1 MISYRHHIVSLV
13 AVFLALAVGVVLGGG
28 PLSKLGRD
36 DRPPAAA
43 MSAQQTGART
53 AEYGDAF
60 ATSAAPT
67 LYAGRLQEHP
77 VAVVTM
83 PGADPGVVGALTDQ
97 IAAAGGTV
105 AGTYAVRRALVDP
118 SQKSLVDTLGTQLA
132 AQLGDGAVAPEAS
145 TYDRIGQL
153 LGLAV
158 APEGLAAA
166 DVRAVRESLAG
177 AELLDPPVEVGPAE
191 LVLVLLGD
199 RTDPAV
205 LAGVVSGLAA
215 HAPGVVVAGE
225 TATAAA
231 GGDLV
236 TLRGEEAAAM
246 AATVDG
252 AETALGQVTTTLA
265 LIRSLTTQGGSFGA
279 SGSDGAVPLT

>member
-28 PLSKLGRD
+28 PLSELGRD

-43 MSAQQTGART
+43 MSVQQTGART

-60 ATSAAPT
+60 ATSTAPT

-83 PGADPGVVGALTDQ
+83 PGADPDVVGALTEQ
-97 IAAAGGTV
+97 VAAAGGTI

-177 AELLDPPVEVGPAE
+177 AELLDPPAEVGPAG

-215 HAPGVVVAGE
+215 QAPGVVVAGE
-225 TATAAA
+225 AATAAA

-236 TLRGEEAAAM
+236 TLRGEEAAATV
-246 AATVDG
+246 ATVDG